1 MRRILIAIEDIS
13 KRLADRLSEGLR
25 RKNEALKQTIKREKA
40 DPLSGMIPSISPVS
54 LNDDST
60 ALNLLVRLGRHQEAA
75 SAYATRRSLLLQEW

>member
-40 DPLSGMIPSISPVS
+40 DPLSGMIPSISPVA

-60 ALNLLVRLGRHQEAA
+60 ALNLLVRLGRPQEAA